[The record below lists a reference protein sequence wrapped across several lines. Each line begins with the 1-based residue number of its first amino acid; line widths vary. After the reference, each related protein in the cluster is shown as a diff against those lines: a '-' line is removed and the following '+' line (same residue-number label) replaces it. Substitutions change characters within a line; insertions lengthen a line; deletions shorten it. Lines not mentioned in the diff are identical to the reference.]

1 MADRQW
7 YTGRDGKQEGPFSD
21 ERLREL
27 IASGMVR
34 GDTLV
39 WSAGMTNWAKASEVP
54 GLMPARH
61 VPSVAP
67 GAAAGSGAPIGP
79 LSLDVGVWALFWRAM
94 ILGFSEL
101 AVIPLPWIAPIFIRW
116 FVERIHLPGGW
127 RLGFVGNGR
136 YLVGLHSLRAMR
148 GGRRGLQPPAASG
161 DSASGLFGVA
171 DRALVL
177 HQYHLGGANGAVA
190 IHRRLLADAGLE
202 RAAATICHHHHRLG
216 LGRHRLD
223 TLDVQ
228 KRAGLFAR
236 ACFHRQRLGL
246 SVARAGGG
254 RHRHL
259 SHSDSMDRALV
270 HALARFAN
278 CAC

>member
-39 WSAGMTNWAKASEVP
+39 WSTGMANWTKAADVP
-54 GLMPARH
+54 GLMLAQR
-61 VPSVAP
+61 VPSMAP
-67 GAAAGSGAPIGP
+67 GAAESGAPIGP

-116 FVERIHLPGGW
+116 FVERIQLPGGW
-127 RLGFVGNGR
+127 RVGFVG
-136 YLVGLHSLRAMR
+136 RAEDIWWVFIVYALCAVA
-148 GGRRGLQPPAASG
+148 GVAYSPLQLLAN
-161 DSASGLFGVA
+161 SASGLFGVA
-171 DRALVL
+171 DCALVL
-177 HQYHLGGANGAVA
+177 HQSHLRGADGAAAV
-190 IHRRLLADAGLE
+190 HRRILADAGME
-202 RAAATICHHHHRLG
+202 RASAAIRHHHHRLG
-216 LGRHRLD
+216 LGRHRLGA
-223 TLDVQ
+223 LDVPE
-228 KRAGLFAR
+228 RAGLLAR

-246 SVARAGGG
+246 SVAGAGRC
-254 RHRHL
+254 RHRH
-259 SHSDSMDRALV
+259 SPHSDPVDRARV
-270 HALARFAN
+270 HGLARLAI
-278 CAC
+278 CAR